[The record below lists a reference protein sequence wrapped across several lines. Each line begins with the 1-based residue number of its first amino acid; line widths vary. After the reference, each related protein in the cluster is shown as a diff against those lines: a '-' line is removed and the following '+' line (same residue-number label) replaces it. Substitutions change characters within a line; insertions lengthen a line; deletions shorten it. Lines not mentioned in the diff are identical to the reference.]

1 MLYLQGNKRGY
12 MHTTTKENEMNSI
25 EFDFVKG
32 HIAATMTLIH
42 AMIDQGSLDRD
53 RLDSFFKAFIKELP
67 NTRDTLSLRLII
79 DQWCEGLRNGETDDE
94 LKGQIFA
101 VIDGGRVN

>member
-1 MLYLQGNKRGY
+1 MQS
-12 MHTTTKENEMNSI
+12 TPKEPQMNSI

-42 AMIDQGSLDRD
+42 ALIDQGTVDRE
-53 RLDSFFKAFIKELP
+53 RLDSFFEAFVSGLP
-67 NTRDTLSLRLII
+67 KTRDTLSLRLIV
-79 DQWCEGLRNGETDDE
+79 DQWREGLRNGETGDE

-101 VIDGGRVN
+101 VIEGGRVN

>member
-1 MLYLQGNKRGY
+1 
-12 MHTTTKENEMNSI
+12 MNSI

-42 AMIDQGSLDRD
+42 AMIDQGALDRE
-53 RLDSFFKAFIKELP
+53 RLDGFFKAFVSDLP

-79 DQWCEGLRNGETDDE
+79 DQWREGLRNGETDE
-94 LKGQIFA
+94 SLKGKIFA
-101 VIDGGRVN
+101 VIEGGRVN